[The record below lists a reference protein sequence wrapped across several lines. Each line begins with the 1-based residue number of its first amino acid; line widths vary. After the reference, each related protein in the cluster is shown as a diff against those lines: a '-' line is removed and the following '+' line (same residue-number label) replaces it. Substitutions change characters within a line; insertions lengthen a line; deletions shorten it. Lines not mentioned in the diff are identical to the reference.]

1 MIDLFNLDKSKVY
14 ITILKE
20 GQEDIN
26 NINIIIL
33 LLLYLKGH
41 IQAKFYDVKLDC

>member
-1 MIDLFNLDKSKVY
+1 MIDLLNLDEGKAY
-14 ITILKE
+14 MTILKQ

-33 LLLYLKGH
+33 LLLYLEGPT
-41 IQAKFYDVKLDC
+41 FVMWSCLVN